1 MPASQTSIRVRYA
14 ETDQMGVVY
23 YANFFVWFEVGR
35 VELLRQLG
43 FHYKQMEID
52 DDCHIPVV
60 EANCRYKSPARYDD
74 HLLLETSV
82 LTLRRSV
89 IKFGYRLLRPE
100 SDGVPPTLL
109 AERKQTVLARIG
121 RVYGAWQAKQ
131 DGKAQAPERKKH
143 NASGAGHECRLD
155 HFSCRGNK
163 RADARQP

>member
-1 MPASQTSIRVRYA
+1 MPVSQTRIRVRYA

-23 YANFFVWFEVGR
+23 YANFFIWFEVGR

-74 HLLLETSV
+74 ELLLETRV
-82 LTLRRSV
+82 LAIRRSV

-100 SDGVPPTLL
+100 GEASAVTSPAARTTLL
-109 AERKQTVLARIG
+109 AEGETTHVIVDRSMRKVALPEKYAAVLA
-121 RVYGAWQAKQ
+121 QFMF
-131 DGKAQAPERKKH
+131 PPS
-143 NASGAGHECRLD
+143 AS
-155 HFSCRGNK
+155 
-163 RADARQP
+163 